1 MAQVIRVATLDQLV
15 AKDLENLLG
24 FWHGVP
30 ELAEEWPEWDD
41 LSRSDVVIQY
51 PILRGARSRVMK
63 AAKAGLLDEGQRRK
77 YEELLRLIE
86 EHRATVEWMLD
97 GPI

>member
-1 MAQVIRVATLDQLV
+1 MAQVAWRYEPERFVSRDLDRLLALWRSIPEQAT
-15 AKDLENLLG
+15 
-24 FWHGVP
+24 
-30 ELAEEWPEWDD
+30 EWPEWDD
-41 LSRSDVVIQY
+41 YSRSDFRIEW
-51 PILRGARSRVMK
+51 PIERERLCRVRE
-63 AAKAGLLDEGQRRK
+63 AANADMLVNDQRDK